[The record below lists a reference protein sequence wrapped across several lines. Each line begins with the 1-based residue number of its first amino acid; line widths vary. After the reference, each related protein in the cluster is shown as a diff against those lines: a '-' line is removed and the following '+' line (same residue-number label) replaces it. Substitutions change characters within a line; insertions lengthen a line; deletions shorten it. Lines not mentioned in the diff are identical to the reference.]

1 MVTRDAKILCAME
14 KMDTFSQPLVGMSH
28 EAQFDQ
34 ALDALGHQY
43 RRRLAVR
50 LLEHNPQDTKTVS
63 KATADAAA
71 DTDAIERVHVHLP
84 KLETAGYITWD
95 RESGIVEKGPRWEEV
110 ASVVKVL
117 QAHEDELP
125 GHLI

>member
-1 MVTRDAKILCAME
+1 MVTRDAETLCAME
-14 KMDTFSQPLVGMSH
+14 KMDTFSQPLVGMSQQ
-28 EAQFDQ
+28 AQFDQ

-63 KATADAAA
+63 KATTDAGI
-71 DTDAIERVHVHLP
+71 DAIERVHVHLP

-110 ASVVKVL
+110 VSVVKVL